1 MGSSAKLKGAR
12 APPNEKAPDA
22 RSDAFRGRAKQDGGI
37 LRATSEY
44 PCAARTT
51 TCWGSTT
58 CVPAVFNTFQT
69 PHRRHAAQTP

>member
-37 LRATSEY
+37 LRATSE
-44 PCAARTT
+44 
-51 TCWGSTT
+51 
-58 CVPAVFNTFQT
+58 
-69 PHRRHAAQTP
+69 